1 MIDGWLLLL
10 TAVAA
15 LGCAAA
21 GGILLAFS
29 TFVMKALARLP
40 SAQGIAAMQ
49 SISLTA
55 VTPAFMTA
63 LLGTAVGCV
72 LVTVWALA
80 EWHGSFGPYLLAASG
95 LYLLGALGLTIA
107 YHVRATTSSRRS
119 APTVRRRLTY
129 GGVT

>member
-1 MIDGWLLLL
+1 MDAALV
-10 TAVAA
+10 AVTLITA
-15 LGCAAA
+15 LGCAVS
-21 GGILLAFS
+21 GGVFFALS
-29 TFVMKALARLP
+29 SFVMRALAELRP
-40 SAQGIAAMQ
+40 AQGIAAMQ